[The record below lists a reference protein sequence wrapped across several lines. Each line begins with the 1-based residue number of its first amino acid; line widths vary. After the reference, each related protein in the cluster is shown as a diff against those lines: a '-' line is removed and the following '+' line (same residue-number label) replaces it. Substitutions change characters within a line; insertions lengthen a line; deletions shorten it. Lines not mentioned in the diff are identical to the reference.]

1 MKVILWNLR
10 KSLLEL
16 FPNNKLRLILISLSL
31 LAASISVSELL
42 VAKFFTEIILHEG
55 ELSRTELIIFVVSFF
70 LFYGITRAGQF
81 FQRIYRLRVFEKAFK
96 ASDSEITNF
105 QDNWRWSLA
114 IELTNI
120 LATLTQL
127 GVVVIFFIYFNPV
140 FGLVDLI
147 IVLIVL
153 QLVGRIFAKQIKE
166 QRNFANA
173 RKLKKKVSPAD
184 KFRNRIKTG
193 EVGILYSGVAMIV
206 LLGLLLYLSYQGEI
220 SPANTVVLFFGL
232 RLQNSGLSSM
242 STSLMRFA
250 RARTH
255 SE

>member
-1 MKVILWNLR
+1 MR

-55 ELSRTELIIFVVSFF
+55 ELSKTELIIFVVSFF

-166 QRNFANA
+166 QY
-173 RKLKKKVSPAD
+173 LK
-184 KFRNRIKTG
+184 
-193 EVGILYSGVAMIV
+193 ILS
-206 LLGLLLYLSYQGEI
+206 
-220 SPANTVVLFFGL
+220 
-232 RLQNSGLSSM
+232 
-242 STSLMRFA
+242 
-250 RARTH
+250 
-255 SE
+255 

>member
-16 FPNNKLRLILISLSL
+16 FPTNKFRLILISLSL

-42 VAKFFTEIILHEG
+42 VAKFFTQIILHED
-55 ELSRTELIIFVVSFF
+55 ELSNRELIIFVIFFF
-70 LFYGITRAGQF
+70 LFYGLTRAGQY
-81 FQRIYRLRVFEKAFK
+81 FQRIYRLKVFEKAFK
-96 ASDSEITNF
+96 ASESEVTNF

-127 GVVVIFFIYFNPV
+127 GVVILFFIYVNPM
-140 FGLVDLI
+140 FGLFDLI
-147 IVLIVL
+147 IVFIVL
-153 QLVGRIFAKQIKE
+153 QLIGRIFAKQIKE

-173 RKLKKKVSPAD
+173 RKKKKRVASAE
-184 KFRNRIKTG
+184 KFRTRIKSG
-193 EVGILYSGVAMIV
+193 EVGILQSGGAMIF
-206 LLGLLLYLSYQGEI
+206 LLGLLLYLSHQGEI
-220 SPANTVVLFFGL
+220 NPANTVVLFFGL
-232 RLQNSGLSSM
+232 RMQNSALSSL

>member
-114 IELTNI
+114 IELNNI

-127 GVVVIFFIYFNPV
+127 GVVVLFFIYFNPV

-153 QLVGRIFAKQIKE
+153 QLVGRVFAKQIKE

-173 RKLKKKVSPAD
+173 RKLKKKVLPAD
-184 KFRNRIKTG
+184 KFRTRIKSG

>member
-1 MKVILWNLR
+1 
-10 KSLLEL
+10 
-16 FPNNKLRLILISLSL
+16 L

-55 ELSRTELIIFVVSFF
+55 KLSNRELIIFVVFFF
-70 LFYGITRAGQF
+70 LFFGLTRAGQF
-81 FQRIYRLRVFEKAFK
+81 FQRIYRLKVFEKAFK
-96 ASDSEITNF
+96 ASESEITNF

-127 GVVVIFFIYFNPV
+127 GVVILFFIYFNPI

-147 IVLIVL
+147 VVLVVL
-153 QLVGRIFAKQIKE
+153 QLIGRIFAKQIKE
-166 QRNFANA
+166 QRNFSNA
-173 RKLKKKVSPAD
+173 RKLKKKVLPAD
-184 KFRNRIKTG
+184 KFRTRIKSG
-193 EVGILYSGVAMIV
+193 EVGILYSGIAMIV
-206 LLGLLLYLSYQGEI
+206 LLGLLIYLSYQGEI
-220 SPANTVVLFFGL
+220 SAANTVVLFFGL